1 VQAKILTSRMR
12 NWSPWGAGVV
22 ARWSRNGKIGFV
34 LRRFAGLV
42 TVSVLVVTMLATL
55 LGQST
60 PAWARYA
67 SLVVDGE
74 SGMELYSRSA
84 DTRKY
89 PASLTKIMT
98 LYMVFDA
105 LKRGKWMLN
114 TRLKVSRRAS
124 RQPQTRLG
132 LKVGQTITVR
142 DAILALVTRSANDVA
157 TVIGENLAGTE
168 SRFAASMTRQARKL
182 GMSRTTF
189 RNASGLPDK
198 RQLSTARDM
207 VRLATAIREDFPKYY
222 PYFRTKK
229 FRYKGRVYRNH
240 NKLLGRY
247 VGTEGIKTGYTNAS
261 GYNLVASVRRDGK
274 HLIGVVFGGK
284 TGARRDRHMIRLLD
298 RGFSKLT
305 RMAKLPTPPLPR
317 PRPDG
322 QGTYAIQLTVATAP
336 RVSALE
342 SLGARIEQAS
352 ATAGSDGLPRMFGG
366 NLEDKSVAQGVARNW
381 GIQVGAYSNNRPA
394 EAVILTA
401 RIHLGPTI
409 DHGRDRVERVRRR
422 HGVIYRARIMGLREV
437 EARGA
442 CVILLTKHL
451 PCVPVP
457 SDVEV
462 AEIAARQ

>member
-1 VQAKILTSRMR
+1 MAV
-12 NWSPWGAGVV
+12 
-22 ARWSRNGKIGFV
+22 
-34 LRRFAGLV
+34 
-42 TVSVLVVTMLATL
+42 VLVITLLATL
-55 LGQST
+55 LGHST
-60 PAWARYA
+60 PVWARYA

-84 DTRKY
+84 DTRNY

-98 LYMVFDA
+98 LYMAFDA
-105 LKRGKWMLN
+105 LKRGKWTMN

-142 DAILALVTRSANDVA
+142 NAILALVTRSANDVA
-157 TVIGENLAGTE
+157 TVVGENMAGTE
-168 SRFAASMTRQARKL
+168 LRFAAIMTKQARKL
-182 GMSRTTF
+182 GMTRTTF

-222 PYFRTKK
+222 PYFRTKR

-247 VGTEGIKTGYTNAS
+247 AGTEGIKTGYTNAS
-261 GYNLVASVRRDGK
+261 GYNLVASVQRDGK

-305 RMAKLPTPPLPR
+305 RIAKLPPPPLPR
-317 PRPDG
+317 PRPNRQATD
-322 QGTYAIQLTVATAP
+322 AIQLTAAAGRTP
-336 RVSALE
+336 GESAVE
-342 SLGARIEQAS
+342 TPAAVIEQAS
-352 ATAGSDGLPRMFGG
+352 ATPTSDRRPPIFLT
-366 NLEDKSVAQGVARNW
+366 NLEDKSVGQGAVRNW
-381 GIQVGAYSNNRPA
+381 GIQVGAYSNSGPA
-394 EAVILTA
+394 QAVILTA
-401 RIHLGPTI
+401 RVHLGPAI
-409 DHGRDRVERVRRR
+409 DHGRERVERVRRR
-422 HGVIYRARIMGLREV
+422 HGIIYRARIMGLREV
-437 EARGA
+437 EARDA
-442 CVILLTKHL
+442 CAILLTKHL

-457 SDVEV
+457 ADAEV
-462 AEIAARQ
+462 AEISPRQ

>member
-1 VQAKILTSRMR
+1 M
-12 NWSPWGAGVV
+12 
-22 ARWSRNGKIGFV
+22 
-34 LRRFAGLV
+34 
-42 TVSVLVVTMLATL
+42 
-55 LGQST
+55 
-60 PAWARYA
+60 
-67 SLVVDGE
+67 
-74 SGMELYSRSA
+74 
-84 DTRKY
+84 
-89 PASLTKIMT
+89 TK
-98 LYMVFDA
+98 
-105 LKRGKWMLN
+105 
-114 TRLKVSRRAS
+114 
-124 RQPQTRLG
+124 
-132 LKVGQTITVR
+132 
-142 DAILALVTRSANDVA
+142 
-157 TVIGENLAGTE
+157 
-168 SRFAASMTRQARKL
+168 QARNL
-182 GMSRTTF
+182 GMTRTTF

-247 VGTEGIKTGYTNAS
+247 AGTEGIKTGYTNAS
-261 GYNLVASVRRDGK
+261 GYNLVASVQRDGK

-305 RMAKLPTPPLPR
+305 RIAKLPVPPLPR
-317 PRPDG
+317 PRPNG
-322 QGTYAIQLTVATAP
+322 QATAAIQLTATVDTAP
-336 RVSALE
+336 REPAVE
-342 SLGARIEQAS
+342 GIEQAS
-352 ATAGSDGLPRMFGG
+352 ATAGSDGPSPMSVG
-366 NLEDKSVAQGVARNW
+366 NLDDKSVAQGAVRNW
-381 GIQVGAYSNNRPA
+381 GIQVGAYSNSRPA

-401 RIHLGPTI
+401 RIHLGPAI
-409 DHGRDRVERVRRR
+409 DHGRERVERVRRR

-442 CVILLTKHL
+442 CAILLTKHL

>member
-1 VQAKILTSRMR
+1 M
-12 NWSPWGAGVV
+12 VV
-22 ARWSRNGKIGFV
+22 RRSRNRKIGFGS
-34 LRRFAGLV
+34 RRLVGLAMAAM
-42 TVSVLVVTMLATL
+42 LVVTALTTL

-98 LYMVFDA
+98 LYMAFDA
-105 LKRGKWMLN
+105 LKRGKWALN

-157 TVIGENLAGTE
+157 TVVGENLAGSE
-168 SRFAASMTRQARKL
+168 SRFAASMTKQARKL

-247 VGTEGIKTGYTNAS
+247 AGTEGIKTGYTNAS
-261 GYNLVASVRRDGK
+261 GYNLVVSVRRDGK

-305 RMAKLPTPPLPR
+305 RFAKLQRPPLPW
-317 PRPDG
+317 PRPNG
-322 QGTYAIQLTVATAP
+322 QATDSIQLTAATDTALRESAVESVAA
-336 RVSALE
+336 
-342 SLGARIEQAS
+342 GIEQAS
-352 ATAGSDGLPRMFGG
+352 ATAGSDGLPPMFAG
-366 NLEDKSVAQGVARNW
+366 NRNDKSMAQAVVRNW

-394 EAVILTA
+394 AAVILTA
-401 RIHLGPTI
+401 RIHLGPAI
-409 DHGRDRVERVRRR
+409 EHGRERVERVRRR

-437 EARGA
+437 EARSA
-442 CVILLTKHL
+442 CAILLIKHL

-462 AEIAARQ
+462 AEISARK